1 MIFPLHIF
9 RHLFRCKKALSFGG
23 RGLRRNMYIHIY
35 VYFSLHY
42 IYIDITWYHH
52 RPRARNPPVASPGT
66 GVENLQGPSASRA
79 AWHCVIPSSHETQ
92 QPQGEERKNT
102 LRIDPT
108 YLGKADAKL
117 DHAFVPVAYFCAKYM
132 QQCFLFLRWCF
143 FNIDFLMAFEL
154 KGCKGETW
162 DPPNFFCLGGL
173 LWLNTL
179 TPYIYIYLSLFNMI
193 HPESPYI

>member
-1 MIFPLHIF
+1 
-9 RHLFRCKKALSFGG
+9 
-23 RGLRRNMYIHIY
+23 MYIFHYII
-35 VYFSLHY
+35 Y

-143 FNIDFLMAFEL
+143 FISTSWWPSSWKVAKGRLGIPLIFLSRR
-154 KGCKGETW
+154 
-162 DPPNFFCLGGL
+162 PPMTKH
-173 LWLNTL
+173 LNTS
-179 TPYIYIYLSLFNMI
+179 YIYIYLSLFNTMI